1 MRNAL
6 KINFLLMI
14 GTALIASFVS
24 LGTSLAAGNQQSP
37 QLPSYEGEKV
47 AIVDLIAKPT
57 LDIETLRP
65 LVLQKAGE
73 PYSAGKIQDTVAA
86 LGRTGLFSKIDI
98 EVTPEAAGLRIVF
111 VLQPAYYIG
120 IIDFPGA
127 LDTFSY
133 PRLLQV
139 VNYPAEQPYE
149 QSRMK
154 AAVPALLRFFA
165 SNGYFAAQVQSESK
179 LDESRQLAD
188 LVFHVTLKK
197 RARIGRVEIIGLEAA
212 EAARLQSS
220 LHSVRA
226 RVKSASLIAGKPYE
240 PERIRAATKFII
252 ALLGKENRLASQ
264 VRLEPPQY
272 DPETNRA
279 RLTFQVTSGPSVSV
293 RTDGARV
300 SKRTLRK
307 LIPIYEENSFDQDL
321 VEEGRR
327 NLISYFQSHGY
338 FDVRVNS
345 QIEDEPARV
354 SVVYQIDKGSQH
366 RVVELAF
373 RGNHHFTVE
382 DLLNQIE
389 IRRGQRLSRGK
400 FSSDLLN
407 RSVEKLAAYYRD
419 AGFPDVSIKPSVVDR
434 DSQVNIVFQIAE
446 GAQTIVDALHVE
458 GNATQTIRA
467 LAPGGLKLGPGK
479 TYSQQ
484 LLNHDRNQIM
494 ATYLDLG
501 YLNAV
506 FRSSVKPLPERPHHV
521 DVTYTIQEGPQARI
535 KDVAILGGGH
545 TQRKFIA
552 RSVGIQSGA
561 PLSQGK
567 MLASESA
574 LYDAGVFDLV
584 SVAPRKAITDQTEE
598 DVLVKVHEAK
608 RNTLTYGI
616 GFEFSPR
623 TGNIPEGTVAL
634 PGLPVVSLPS
644 TITITQKNF
653 ASPRGSIEYSRG
665 NMRGRGETASVSM
678 FAARLDQRGLFTYGS
693 PHIGGTDWSSL
704 FSVSAERTS
713 ENPIFT
719 ARLGEAGFQVQRPL
733 NKDKTKT
740 LLFRYNF
747 RRTDLTEILIP
758 DLVPPQDE
766 SVRLST
772 LAAGY
777 VRDTRDKPLDA
788 HRGILQTLD
797 FGITPKAFGSSAG
810 FARFLGQMAY
820 YRQVRPSLVWAN
832 NMRLGLAKP
841 FGGNLIP
848 LSERYYSGGA
858 ASLRGFPV
866 NGAGPQRTVQ
876 VCNDASNPSPS
887 TCTNILVPVGGNQ
900 LFIFNSELRF
910 PIPLMKGLG
919 GVLFYD
925 GGNVYERIGFSRFF
939 IDYSNTIGFG
949 LRYDTP
955 VGPIRIDLG
964 HNLNPVTGMKSTQFF
979 ISLGQAF

>member
-1 MRNAL
+1 MHNVL
-6 KINFLLMI
+6 KINFLLLI
-14 GTALIASFVS
+14 GMALIACLV
-24 LGTSLAAGNQQSP
+24 LPGAPVLLAEQQTSQS
-37 QLPSYEGEKV
+37 PSYEGEKV
-47 AIVDLIAKPT
+47 AVVDLVARPT
-57 LDIETLRP
+57 MEVGTLRP
-65 LVLQKAGE
+65 LVSLKPGE
-73 PYSAGKIQDTVAA
+73 PYTAMKVRSTAAA
-86 LGRTGLFSKIDI
+86 LQRTGLFSKIDV
-98 EVTPEAAGLRIVF
+98 EVTPEAAGLRVVF

-120 IIDFPGA
+120 VIDFPGA
-127 LDTFSY
+127 LDAFSY

-139 VNYPAEQPYE
+139 VNYPAQAPYE
-149 QSRMK
+149 ESRMK
-154 AAVPALLRFFA
+154 AAVPALLGFFA

-179 LDESRQLAD
+179 FDDVSQLAD
-188 LVFHVTLKK
+188 LVFYVTLKNHAK
-197 RARIGRVEIIGLEAA
+197 FGRIEIKGVEAG
-212 EAARLQSS
+212 EAARLQGA
-220 LHSVRA
+220 LHSLRA
-226 RVKSASLIAGKPYE
+226 RVKGASLIAGKPYE
-240 PERIRAATKFII
+240 PHRIKAATKFMTE
-252 ALLGKENRLASQ
+252 LLGKENHLASQ

-272 DPETNRA
+272 DPESNRA
-279 RLTFQVTSGPSVSV
+279 HLTFQVTLGPTVSV
-293 RTDGARV
+293 RTEGAHV
-300 SKRTLRK
+300 SKGRLRK

-321 VEEGRR
+321 VDEGRR

-338 FDVRVNS
+338 FDVKVNS

-354 SVVYQIDKGSQH
+354 SVVYQIDKGSRH

-373 RGNHHFTVE
+373 RGNHHFTE
-382 DLLNQIE
+382 EELLNQIE

-400 FSSDLLN
+400 FSSNLLN
-407 RSVEKLAAYYRD
+407 SSVEKLAAYYRD
-419 AGFPDVSIKPSVVDR
+419 AGFPDASIKPSVVDR
-434 DSQVNIVFQIAE
+434 DPEVNIVFQITE
-446 GAQTIVDALHVE
+446 GPQTIVDALHVE
-458 GNATQTIRA
+458 GNATQTIRT

-506 FRSSVKPLPERPHHV
+506 FQSSVKLLPERPHHV

-545 TQRKFIA
+545 TQRQFIA
-552 RSVGIQSGA
+552 RTAGIQSGA

-574 LYDAGVFDLV
+574 LYDAGIFDVV

-598 DVLVKVHEAK
+598 DVLVRVHEAK

-634 PGLPVVSLPS
+634 PGLPEVGLPS
-644 TITITQKNF
+644 TITITQENF

-733 NKDKTKT
+733 NKDKTRT

-772 LAAGY
+772 VAAAY

-820 YRQVRPSLVWAN
+820 YRQIRPSLVWAN
-832 NMRLGLAKP
+832 NVRLGLAKP

-848 LSERYYSGGA
+848 LSERFYSGGA

-876 VCNDASNPSPS
+876 VCNDPNNPSPS

-964 HNLNPVTGMKSTQFF
+964 HNLNPVTGIKSTQFF